1 MRVDQEIKR
10 GTFFVF
16 ISKYSNILIGLV
28 INSILARFLSPNEY
42 GIVGVVTVFI
52 TFFSILGDI
61 GVGTAIVQNRNLT
74 GKDISD
80 IFKINILL
88 STCLGLAFF
97 LLSYGIAWFY
107 ESDIYIR
114 IGQLLAISVFF
125 SSMSGVPRSLL
136 MRDKSFKLL
145 GAIEITSNITTGLL
159 VVFLAMKGNSYY
171 SIVWRSILSSMM
183 TFTLCL
189 YFSRLRLVQGF
200 GFGGFRKIAR
210 YSGFQFAF
218 NFINYFSR
226 NLDNILI
233 GKFMGN
239 QNLGIYSQSYQLM
252 MYPVANLT
260 HVITPVLHPVLAR
273 FVDQPKIIFEEY
285 LKVVNILA
293 MLGIPISVFVFFSS
307 SEIVYLVL
315 GSKWMAV
322 APVLQIFG
330 ASIWLQMVNSSGGA
344 IFQSMGRTDKLFK
357 MGILSTFTTVSA
369 TLLGILYFQSLTYTA
384 LCISLAIVLN
394 FTIVYYVL
402 ISRILNSSFTRFLK
416 VIAKHM
422 KMAAALIVLLYLVQV
437 FVNFKQDN
445 ANLIYVFVIKAA
457 VLGITFLAFHYEMVM
472 GMVQKVFTNVSAR
485 IRS

>member
-1 MRVDQEIKR
+1 MRVDQEIKK

-42 GIVGVVTVFI
+42 GVVGVVTVFI

-61 GVGTAIVQNRNLT
+61 GVGSAIVQNRDLT

-80 IFKINILL
+80 IFKVTILL
-88 STCLGLAFF
+88 STCLGLIFY
-97 LLSYGIAWFY
+97 LLSYSIAWFY
-107 ESDIYIR
+107 ESDKYIP

-125 SSMSGVPRSLL
+125 SSLSGVPRSLL

-145 GAIEITSNITTGLL
+145 GGIEVAASVTTGIL
-159 VVFLAMKGNSYY
+159 VVFLAVKGYSYY
-171 SIVWRSILSSMM
+171 SIVWRSILSNLMI
-183 TFTLCL
+183 CL
-189 YFSRLRLVQGF
+189 MCFYFSKLRLMEGF

-226 NLDNILI
+226 NLDNILV

-239 QNLGIYSQSYQLM
+239 QNLGIYNQSYQLM

-273 FVDQPKIIFEEY
+273 YVNQPKTIFEEY

-293 MLGIPISVFVFFSS
+293 MLGIPISIFVFFSS
-307 SEIVYLVL
+307 KEIVYLVL
-315 GSKWMAV
+315 GSKWMEV

-330 ASIWLQMVNSSGGA
+330 ASIWLQMINSSGGA
-344 IFQSMGRTDKLFK
+344 IFQSMGRTDMLFK
-357 MGILSTFTTVSA
+357 MGILATFTTISA
-369 TLLGILYFQSLTYTA
+369 TLLGILYFKSLTLTA
-384 LCISLAIVLN
+384 LCISIAIATN
-394 FTIVYYVL
+394 FVIVYYVL
-402 ISRILNSSFTRFLK
+402 INRILGSSFTRFLK
-416 VIAKHM
+416 VIVRHLGL
-422 KMAAALIVLLYLVQV
+422 AAVLIVLLYLTQV
-437 FVNFKQDN
+437 FFNPKPN
-445 ANLIYVFVIKAA
+445 NSNLFYLLILKSAI
-457 VLGITFLAFHYEMVM
+457 LGITFLAFHFEMVM
-472 GMVQKVFTNVSAR
+472 GLVKKILANISAR
-485 IRS
+485 IKS

>member
-61 GVGTAIVQNRNLT
+61 GVGTAIVQNRDLT

-80 IFKINILL
+80 IFKITILL
-88 STCLGLAFF
+88 SICLGLSFY

-125 SSMSGVPRSLL
+125 SSLSGVPRSLL
-136 MRDKSFKLL
+136 MREKSFKLL
-145 GAIEITSNITTGLL
+145 GAIEIIASVTTGIL
-159 VVFLAMKGNSYY
+159 VVYLAMKGYSYY
-171 SIVWRSILSSMM
+171 SIIWRSILSNLMI
-183 TFTLCL
+183 CL
-189 YFSRLRLVQGF
+189 MCFYFSGLKLAEGF

-273 FVDQPKIIFEEY
+273 YVDQPKTIFEEY

-293 MLGIPISVFVFFSS
+293 MLGVPISIFVFFSS
-307 SEIVYLVL
+307 NEIVYLVL
-315 GSKWMAV
+315 GSKWMEV

-344 IFQSMGRTDKLFK
+344 IFQSMGRTDMLFK
-357 MGILSTFTTVSA
+357 MGILSTITTISA
-369 TLLGILYFQSLTYTA
+369 TLIGILYFESLTLTA
-384 LCISLAIVLN
+384 LCISIAIASN
-394 FTIVYYVL
+394 FLIVYYVL
-402 ISRILNSSFTRFLK
+402 INRILKGSFGRFLK
-416 VIAKHM
+416 IIAKHA
-422 KMAAALIVLLYLVQV
+422 KLAVVLVVLLYLTQV
-437 FVNFKQDN
+437 FSNFKQDN
-445 ANLIYVFVIKAA
+445 ASLIYLFLIKGTIT
-457 VLGITFLAFHYEMVM
+457 GITFVAFYFQMVM
-472 GMVQKVFTNVSAR
+472 GIAKKVLSNVSGR
-485 IRS
+485 FKS

>member
-61 GVGTAIVQNRNLT
+61 GIGTAIVQNRDLT
-74 GKDISD
+74 PKDISD
-80 IFKINILL
+80 IFKITILL
-88 STCLGLAFF
+88 SICLGLSFY

-107 ESDIYIR
+107 GSDTYIL
-114 IGQLLAISVFF
+114 IGQLLAVSVFF
-125 SSMSGVPRSLL
+125 SSLSGVPRSLL
-136 MRDKSFKLL
+136 MKNKSFKLL
-145 GAIEITSNITTGLL
+145 GGIDIIASVTTGIL
-159 VVFLAMKGNSYY
+159 VVFLAVRGYSYY
-171 SIVWRSILSSMM
+171 SIVWRSILSNLMACVM
-183 TFTLCL
+183 CF
-189 YFSRLRLVQGF
+189 YFSKLRLMGGF

-293 MLGIPISVFVFFSS
+293 MLGVPISLFVFFSS
-307 SEIVYLVL
+307 TEIVYLVL
-315 GSKWMAV
+315 GSKWMGV

-344 IFQSMGRTDKLFK
+344 IFQSMGRTDMLFK
-357 MGILSTFTTVSA
+357 MGILSTFTTISA
-369 TLLGILYFQSLTYTA
+369 TLLGILYYQSLTLTA
-384 LCISLAIVLN
+384 LCISIAIATN
-394 FTIVYYVL
+394 FVIVYYVL
-402 ISRILNSSFTRFLK
+402 IHRILNSSFMRFLK
-416 VIAKHM
+416 VIAQHM
-422 KMAAALIVLLYLVQV
+422 KLAAVLALLLYLTQV
-437 FVNFKQDN
+437 FAPFTQDN
-445 ANLIYVFVIKAA
+445 AGMIYLFLIKSAIT
-457 VLGITFLAFHYEMVM
+457 GITFLIFHFERVM
-472 GMVQKVFTNVSAR
+472 GTARKVLASVSVR
-485 IRS
+485 MKS

>member
-61 GVGTAIVQNRNLT
+61 GVGTAIVQNRDLT
-74 GKDISD
+74 GKDVSD
-80 IFKINILL
+80 IFKITILL
-88 STCLGLAFF
+88 SICLGLAFY

-107 ESDIYIR
+107 ESDVYIR

-125 SSMSGVPRSLL
+125 SSLSGVPRSLL
-136 MRDKSFKLL
+136 MREKSFKLL
-145 GAIEITSNITTGLL
+145 GGIEIVASLTTGIL
-159 VVFLAMKGNSYY
+159 VVFLAIKGYSYY
-171 SIVWRSILSSMM
+171 SIIWRSILSNVMICAM
-183 TFTLCL
+183 CL
-189 YFSRLRLVQGF
+189 YFSKLRLMEGF

-233 GKFMGN
+233 GKFMDN

-273 FVDQPKIIFEEY
+273 YVEQPKIIFEEY

-293 MLGIPISVFVFFSS
+293 LLGIPISIFVFFSS
-307 SEIVYLVL
+307 NEIVYLVL
-315 GSKWMAV
+315 GSKWMDV

-344 IFQSMGRTDKLFK
+344 IFQSMGRTDMLFK
-357 MGILSTFTTVSA
+357 MGILSTFTTISA
-369 TLLGILYFQSLTYTA
+369 TLLGILYFKSLTLIA
-384 LCISLAIVLN
+384 LCISIAIATN
-394 FTIVYYVL
+394 FIIVYYVL
-402 ISRILNSSFTRFLK
+402 INRILSGSFMRFLK
-416 VIAKHM
+416 VIFKHIRL
-422 KMAAALIVLLYLVQV
+422 ALVLAIFLYLTQV
-437 FVNFKQDN
+437 FGNFKPDS
-445 ANLIYVFVIKAA
+445 AGIIYLFLIKSAI
-457 VLGITFLAFHYEMVM
+457 LGITFFAFHYEMVM
-472 GMVQKVFTNVSAR
+472 GIARKVLSNISVR
-485 IRS
+485 LRS

>member
-16 ISKYSNILIGLV
+16 ISKYSGILIGLV
-28 INSILARFLSPNEY
+28 INSILARFLSPKEY

-61 GVGTAIVQNRNLT
+61 GVGTAIVQNRDLT
-74 GKDISD
+74 KKDISD
-80 IFKINILL
+80 IFKITILL
-88 STCLGLAFF
+88 SVCLGLGFY

-107 ESDIYIR
+107 ESDVYVL

-125 SSMSGVPRSLL
+125 SSLSGVPRSLL

-145 GAIEITSNITTGLL
+145 GAIEIIASVTTGVL
-159 VVFLAMKGNSYY
+159 VVFLAVKGYSYY
-171 SIVWRSILSSMM
+171 SIIWRSILSNLMICVM
-183 TFTLCL
+183 CF
-189 YFSRLRLVQGF
+189 YFSKLKLVEGF
-200 GFGGFRKIAR
+200 GFDGFRKIAR

-273 FVDQPKIIFEEY
+273 FVDQPKTIFEEY

-293 MLGIPISVFVFFSS
+293 MLGIPISIFVFFSS
-307 SEIVYLVL
+307 KEIVYFVL
-315 GSKWMAV
+315 GSKWMDV

-344 IFQSMGRTDKLFK
+344 IFQSMGRTDMLFK
-357 MGILSTFTTVSA
+357 MGILSTFTTISA
-369 TLLGILYFQSLTYTA
+369 TLLGVLYFKSLSITA
-384 LCISLAIVLN
+384 LCISIAIATN
-394 FTIVYYVL
+394 FIIVYYVL
-402 ISRILNSSFTRFLK
+402 INRILSGSFARFLK
-416 VIAKHM
+416 VIAKHIRL
-422 KMAAALIVLLYLVQV
+422 AVVLVVLLYLAEA
-437 FVNFKQDN
+437 FGHFRQDN
-445 ANLIYVFVIKAA
+445 ANLIYQFLIKAGIT
-457 VLGITFLAFHYEMVM
+457 GITFFAFHYEMVL
-472 GMVQKVFTNVSAR
+472 GMAKKVLVNVSVR
-485 IRS
+485 MKQ

>member
-42 GIVGVVTVFI
+42 GVVGVVTVFI

-61 GVGTAIVQNRNLT
+61 GVGTAIVQNRDLT
-74 GKDISD
+74 RKDISD
-80 IFKINILL
+80 IFKITILL
-88 STCLGLAFF
+88 SVCLGLSFY

-107 ESDIYIR
+107 ESDIYIL

-125 SSMSGVPRSLL
+125 SSLSGVPRSLL

-145 GAIEITSNITTGLL
+145 GGIEIIASVTTGIL
-159 VVFLAMKGNSYY
+159 VVFLAVKGYSYY
-171 SIVWRSILSSMM
+171 SIIWRSILSNLMI
-183 TFTLCL
+183 CL
-189 YFSRLRLVQGF
+189 MCFYFSKLKLEEGF
-200 GFGGFRKIAR
+200 GFGGIRKIAR
-210 YSGFQFAF
+210 YSSFQFAF

-233 GKFMGN
+233 GKYMGN

-273 FVDQPKIIFEEY
+273 YIDQPKTIFEEY

-293 MLGIPISVFVFFSS
+293 MLGIPISIFVFFSS
-307 SEIVYLVL
+307 KEIVYLVL
-315 GSKWMAV
+315 GAKWLDV
-322 APVLQIFG
+322 APVLQVFG

-344 IFQSMGRTDKLFK
+344 IFQSMGRTDMLFK
-357 MGILSTFTTVSA
+357 MGILSTFTTISA
-369 TLLGILYFQSLTYTA
+369 TLLGIFYFESLTLTA
-384 LCISLAIVLN
+384 LCISIAIATN
-394 FTIVYYVL
+394 FIIVYYVL
-402 ISRILNSSFTRFLK
+402 INRILTASFTRFLK
-416 VIAKHM
+416 TIGKHI
-422 KMAAALIVLLYLVQV
+422 KLAAVLIILLYVTQLLGNFKEGNAGLLYLFIIKGGIVGLT
-437 FVNFKQDN
+437 FV
-445 ANLIYVFVIKAA
+445 
-457 VLGITFLAFHYEMVM
+457 AFHFEMVK
-472 GMVQKVFTNVSAR
+472 GLAKKVLTSVSVR
-485 IRS
+485 LKS

>member
-1 MRVDQEIKR
+1 MQVDQEIRR

-42 GIVGVVTVFI
+42 GVVGVVTVFI
-52 TFFSILGDI
+52 TFFGILGDI
-61 GVGTAIVQNRNLT
+61 GVGTAIVQNRDLT
-74 GKDISD
+74 HKDVSD
-80 IFKINILL
+80 IFKITILL
-88 STCLGLAFF
+88 SLCLGLSFY

-107 ESDIYIR
+107 ESDVYIL
-114 IGQLLAISVFF
+114 IGQFLAISVFF
-125 SSMSGVPRSLL
+125 ASLAGVPRSLL
-136 MRDKSFKLL
+136 MKNKSFKLL
-145 GAIEITSNITTGLL
+145 GAIDITASLTTGIL
-159 VVFLAMKGNSYY
+159 VVFLAMKGYSYY
-171 SIVWRSILSSMM
+171 SIIWRSILSNLMVCVM
-183 TFTLCL
+183 CF
-189 YFSRLRLVQGF
+189 YFSKLRLLEGF

-218 NFINYFSR
+218 NFLNYFSR

-273 FVDQPKIIFEEY
+273 YVDQPKTIFEEY

-293 MLGIPISVFVFFSS
+293 MLGIPISIFVFFSS
-307 SEIVYLVL
+307 TEIVYFVL
-315 GSKWMAV
+315 GPKWMDV

-344 IFQSMGRTDKLFK
+344 IFQSMGRTDMLFK
-357 MGILSTFTTVSA
+357 LGILTTSTTVSV
-369 TLLGILYFQSLTYTA
+369 TLIGIFYFQSLTLTA
-384 LCISLAIVLN
+384 LCISSALATN

-402 ISRILNSSFTRFLK
+402 INRILGSSFMKFLK
-416 VIAKHM
+416 TIAKHI
-422 KMAAALIVLLYLVQV
+422 KLAAVLVVLLYLTQV
-437 FVNFKQDN
+437 FGNFKQDN
-445 ANLIYVFVIKAA
+445 AGLIYLFLIKSAIT
-457 VLGITFLAFHYEMVM
+457 GITFFAFHFEMVT
-472 GMVQKVFTNVSAR
+472 GVAKKVLTNVMVRMKS
-485 IRS
+485 